1 MYYILSNM
9 GQIIIEIPQNVNR
22 NYRIISEDS
31 AKKLL
36 SNLERLVKK
45 ETVVE
50 DEDILGL
57 WTAPNELGKEV
68 AA

>member
-1 MYYILSNM
+1 M